1 MYDASYARSVAKTIE
16 VADEREQLSLSTN
29 VGLRKAECEK
39 RIQLGGGRTRLKRQK
54 IVFTLLGVRLWT
66 LRIQKIE
73 RKKKD
78 TLKSTVNGI
87 VDDKPKD

>member
-39 RIQLGGGRTRLKRQK
+39 RIQLGGGRTRLKR
-54 IVFTLLGVRLWT
+54 
-66 LRIQKIE
+66 
-73 RKKKD
+73 
-78 TLKSTVNGI
+78 
-87 VDDKPKD
+87 